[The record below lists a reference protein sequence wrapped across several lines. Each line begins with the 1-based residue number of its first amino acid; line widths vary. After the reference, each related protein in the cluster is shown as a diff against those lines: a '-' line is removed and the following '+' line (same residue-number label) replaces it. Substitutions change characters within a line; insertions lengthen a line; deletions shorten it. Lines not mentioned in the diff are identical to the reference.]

1 MIKVYLVLGFVMIS
15 NLTFSQ
21 EFNSR
26 EKIANDLNKVEVVFK
41 EVKDVKTAE
50 LIISSLKAIDGVKDV
65 ELFYPSRNNAY
76 FIISPKVTAKEIIEK
91 LSSISVEL
99 DSKSFK
105 N

>member
-91 LSSISVEL
+91 LLSISVEL